1 MANFERADNSTS
13 TGPSSEKDR
22 ERPLVLDRTP
32 PPDHEGWVE
41 ASLNGLRAI
50 RERRERRRRKK

>member
-1 MANFERADNSTS
+1 MANFERAETSNSIIP
-13 TGPSSEKDR
+13 PSDAQGER
-22 ERPLVLDRTP
+22 EPVLDRTP

-41 ASLNGLRAI
+41 ASLNGLLAI